1 MTNSSVVTTN
11 DTAEDKQTL
20 AIASEVDSDA
30 GWLPQQL
37 SLSRSLEM
45 RAGFYQTLLN
55 YIRQMTP
62 SDINIEISRSFKA
75 ELASVLDGFVRVLR
89 GDLQVVDARSAE
101 VEDLQNALAQSKDK
115 IISLLMEQSKDKA
128 RIAKLETE
136 LKFMPDLQSQADR
149 ALALVDGAGNLHEE
163 LVKLRTQLNNAHL
176 ERMRGKLHGHRQRSW
191 WSNVGKRFLR
201 QLHR

>member
-1 MTNSSVVTTN
+1 MTNPSIVTTN
-11 DTAEDKQTL
+11 DTAEDSQAL
-20 AIASEVDSDA
+20 PIASEVASDA
-30 GWLPQQL
+30 GWLPQQV
-37 SLSRSLEM
+37 SLAKSLEM

-55 YIRQMTP
+55 YMRQIAP

-89 GDLQVVDARSAE
+89 GDLQVVDSRSAE
-101 VEDLQNALAQSKDK
+101 VEELQNLLTQSKDK

-163 LVKLRTQLNNAHL
+163 LVKLRAQLNNAHL
-176 ERMRGKLHGHRQRSW
+176 ERMRGKLHGHRHRSW
-191 WSNVGKRFLR
+191 WSNVGKRFLN